1 MINRTLE
8 VKNEEANNQKQN
20 QVLINSSSRGTIVSK
35 KNNSFKIHKFPSF
48 P

>member
-8 VKNEEANNQKQN
+8 VKNEEENDQKQN
-20 QVLINSSSRGTIVSK
+20 QVLINSSYQGTIVNR
-35 KNNSFKIHKFPSF
+35 KNNSFKIHKFQSF